1 MSRCIAC
8 DLWGGAAGYLNDL
21 HVLEPLS
28 NMWSDL
34 SGTARGI
41 APLARSGVGME
52 AIADRLYVYGGQGP
66 GAVGGRLGGVMG
78 CVGCAD
84 LCMRLVRGV
93 RKDLCGCWGAMRC
106 ARASAARLHP
116 GPGCAPVASNL
127 TSAPH
132 HAAPHPPCRWLLL
145 CTCVCAR
152 ARACGGRASRAL
164 KLPLSSTLMV
174 TVPPHVFPGRLQT
187 AFDFEFNMHRFRCH
201 SFWSFLSRHLMNFV
215 LFLHAHVRVAGF
227 LAGFFNNMFVFDL
240 QESTWSEL
248 NTSGSV
254 PYGRSDMGTA
264 ALGDKIYVFGGW
276 SNSKGSLLP
285 CTSPPDHD
293 AQSDHDALRRGVLA
307 PRASPCLALMTFAIL
322 SLARERAL
330 RLVACART
338 LTRASEAE
346 AAHPPWDLTCL
357 ALACRGC
364 CSVLGANEP
373 G

>member
-1 MSRCIAC
+1 
-8 DLWGGAAGYLNDL
+8 
-21 HVLEPLS
+21 
-28 NMWSDL
+28 
-34 SGTARGI
+34 
-41 APLARSGVGME
+41 
-52 AIADRLYVYGGQGP
+52 
-66 GAVGGRLGGVMG
+66 
-78 CVGCAD
+78 
-84 LCMRLVRGV
+84 
-93 RKDLCGCWGAMRC
+93 
-106 ARASAARLHP
+106 
-116 GPGCAPVASNL
+116 
-127 TSAPH
+127 
-132 HAAPHPPCRWLLL
+132 
-145 CTCVCAR
+145 
-152 ARACGGRASRAL
+152 
-164 KLPLSSTLMV
+164 
-174 TVPPHVFPGRLQT
+174 
-187 AFDFEFNMHRFRCH
+187 
-201 SFWSFLSRHLMNFV
+201 
-215 LFLHAHVRVAGF
+215 
-227 LAGFFNNMFVFDL
+227 MFVFDL

-364 CSVLGANEP
+364 CSVSSPLRLTPLTQPRSHRRSSDQTWTELSGSVSGVAPWPRYKLGMAAAGGKVYVFGGQSKLGQPERAVR
-373 G
+373 